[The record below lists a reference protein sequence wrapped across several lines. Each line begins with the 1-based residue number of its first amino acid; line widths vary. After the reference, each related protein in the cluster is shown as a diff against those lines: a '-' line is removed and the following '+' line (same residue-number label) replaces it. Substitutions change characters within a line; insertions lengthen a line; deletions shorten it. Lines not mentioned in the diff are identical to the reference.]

1 MYIGCVCLTRVLKC
15 EVFSWLSSIRFVKE
29 KETVAGRFAKHMK
42 SKSDLELPKE
52 FKNRENVAIFACIKR
67 EYEVWV

>member
-1 MYIGCVCLTRVLKC
+1 MLKC
-15 EVFSWLSSIRFVKE
+15 EVFSWFSSVRFVKE
-29 KETVAGRFAKHMK
+29 KETVAGRFTKHMKSK

-67 EYEVWV
+67 GI